1 MAKEIFTI
9 IGSYFASN
17 PVYIIFM
24 LIGWVAVSYIR
35 FKLRELDGYIRRIER
50 QLNSETEDREKADI
64 SIRTETKDGLKEERI
79 FRHETVLRHDEEIK
93 ELMKKVERLDERT
106 SK

>member
-9 IGSYFASN
+9 IGSYFAGN

-35 FKLRELDGYIRRIER
+35 YKLRELDGYIRRIER

-64 SIRTETKDGLKEERI
+64 SIRTETKEGLKEERI